1 MWQSPVRGNAWSHKP
16 LAVSPAKTE
25 WYDERLHGQQF
36 RPTFGTSHE
45 EASSEMRNG
54 FTSPS
59 FVVVMLVLATLALE
73 SRGLDKQTVGLWS
86 FESGV
91 GDKVV
96 DASGNGFDGT
106 LVGEPDWTRDGKF
119 GGALVFDGLS
129 RYVEIPA
136 QDAFDLAEFTVEL
149 WFWAESVAGTSAV
162 FGHGES
168 FDSDKAQYV
177 IEINDDANPNR
188 VQLWYEAADDSDT
201 YVGSTTDV
209 TTQRWYF
216 FAASRD
222 ETGDIRIYIDG
233 ELETEHNEP
242 MPPASIDH
250 VITIGCRTNSPD
262 VYQDFFH
269 GRIDEVRISDVARD
283 ENEIRDAF
291 ENGFLAV
298 TPQEKLTV
306 TWATIKQL

>member
-1 MWQSPVRGNAWSHKP
+1 M
-16 LAVSPAKTE
+16 AVAGTWERMETQAVGGVPAKTE

-36 RPTFGTSHE
+36 RLTFGASHE

-59 FVVVMLVLATLALE
+59 FVVVMVVLATLALE

-106 LVGEPDWTRDGKF
+106 LFGEPDWTRDGKF

-129 RYVEIPA
+129 TYVEIPA

-201 YVGSTTDV
+201 YVGSTTEV

-222 ETGDIRIYIDG
+222 ETGDIRIYID
-233 ELETEHNEP
+233 
-242 MPPASIDH
+242 
-250 VITIGCRTNSPD
+250 
-262 VYQDFFH
+262 
-269 GRIDEVRISDVARD
+269 
-283 ENEIRDAF
+283 
-291 ENGFLAV
+291 
-298 TPQEKLTV
+298 
-306 TWATIKQL
+306 